1 MTKPRTLQDIRKAE
15 LSQIHIAKKQLGWDD
30 DTYRAAIRAAS
41 KGATDSS
48 ADLDY
53 KQRKL
58 LLDRM
63 KASGF
68 KVRPARKPTKT
79 RDIPINDD
87 RDQVKKIR
95 SQWLDLHEFGAVRDS
110 SERAM
115 CAYIARVAKITDG
128 KEHPK
133 FLTLEQASDVIE
145 TLKKWQQRT
154 RLTPFLPYYAIPS
167 HAKLAQGNTVR
178 VLANTIHRDTEIN
191 PLECDKAQWLIAIE
205 KVKTLLAQKRA
216 ANTGNTGG

>member
-15 LSQIHIAKKQLGWDD
+15 LSQIHIAKKQLGWDE

-68 KVRPARKPTKT
+68 KVRKPARPTKT
-79 RDIPINDD
+79 KQRPDIPVNQD

-95 SQWLDLHEFGAVRDS
+95 WQWLDLHEFGAVRDS

-115 CAYIARVAKITDG
+115 CAYIARIAKITDG

-133 FLTLEQASDVIE
+133 FLTFDQASDVIE
-145 TLKKWQQRT
+145 TLKKWQERT
-154 RLTPFLPYYAIPS
+154 RLKPFIELMGLPIDVNKVPRRTIVS
-167 HAKLAQGNTVR
+167 NIRIHTRIDVLTCAKSEYDSALALYQ
-178 VLANTIHRDTEIN
+178 
-191 PLECDKAQWLIAIE
+191 
-205 KVKTLLAQKRA
+205 QKIKGV
-216 ANTGNTGG
+216 NNG